1 MANEEKILDT
11 LDKIQMELTLLRHD
25 VDVLKERKIVED
37 RKNETP
43 EERKARQIAAL
54 NAFINSTTDEE
65 EPEKTA
71 EFFRIMEAEE
81 ARKARIS

>member
-1 MANEEKILDT
+1 MSNEEKILST
-11 LDKIQMELTLLRHD
+11 LEKIQMELSLLRHD
-25 VDVLKERKIVED
+25 VDVLKDRKLAEE

-43 EERKARQIAAL
+43 EERKARQIAAFH
-54 NAFINSTTDEE
+54 AFINSTTDKE

-71 EFFRIMEAEE
+71 EFFRIMAAEE